1 MADLDCESRQVK
13 AEKIVSILQDVWAD
27 RLVKSCC
34 LDLGCG
40 IGVIANQLRLSAHLA
55 VAMDSEWD
63 LISRAP
69 SELALLQG
77 DGLRLPFDDV
87 TFDLV
92 TCAQVYEHVADP
104 VQLVA
109 EISRVL
115 KPGGICYFS
124 GPNRL
129 WPYEYHY
136 QTWLVHWLPDRW
148 LTKALSFLKRGH
160 LPRVT
165 LYNYWQLRRIWR
177 DFVVCDYA
185 MRLVHYPDLFPGAGA
200 PGWMRYIPL
209 PILTMMAFAVPNVNW
224 VLWKP
229 VTEE

>member
-1 MADLDCESRQVK
+1 VK
-13 AEKIVSILQDVWAD
+13 AEKIVSILRDVWSD
-27 RLVKSCC
+27 RLAESRC

-40 IGVIANQLRLSAHLA
+40 IGVIANQLRLSARMV

-63 LISRAP
+63 LISRTS
-69 SELALLQG
+69 SELARLQG
-77 DGLRLPFDDV
+77 DGSRLPFNDA
-87 TFDLV
+87 TFDLM

-109 EISRVL
+109 EIARVL

-148 LTKALSFLKRGH
+148 LTKALSFLRRDH
-160 LPRVT
+160 LPKVT
-165 LYNYWQLRRIWR
+165 LYNYWQLRKLWG
-177 DFVVCDYA
+177 DFVVRDYTV
-185 MRLVHYPDLFPGAGA
+185 RLVRAPDRFPGADA
-200 PGWMRYIPL
+200 PRWMRLIPSSVL
-209 PILTMMAFAVPNVNW
+209 NMVTFAVPNVNW
-224 VLWKP
+224 VLRKP
-229 VTEE
+229 VVEE